1 MSAFLTRFRML
12 EWGARIAAWLPVGL
26 ALLFPVF
33 FIPAC
38 YDAYVLPRAALA
50 LAGAGGA
57 VALRVWLPAN
67 SAGRL
72 GALALPGLA
81 VAGAALI
88 SLALSINPPV
98 AVIGSYGRYESAPI
112 RLAYLGL
119 FAASAWGLRSA
130 RHRWWFG
137 TAFLAGT
144 AVAGSEALFEAA
156 THSLARPDGNLGQA
170 NLLGALL
177 AMAIPLALL
186 RALRSPRWAVLLLP
200 LTGGLIVST
209 SRSGWLGAL
218 AGCALLV
225 PLLARRIEVRRG
237 GLVAAVTVPL
247 LALTGIVTSPLAR
260 LNSDVGTQRPHVW
273 WDALHLVAA
282 RPLFGWGEESF
293 GLVFGRFV
301 TGDWEPGNVF
311 DRAHQFAIDI
321 AAAQGLAGLA
331 AGGWFWTLWLVLVVR
346 RCWSATE
353 PREEVPGLIAAWA
366 GYLVTVSVNF
376 DWAPATAPVWLLA
389 GAAWSSLSDPG
400 RLPAWIPRPGLRTAA
415 RAGLALATSVA
426 TAALVAFLAVLPVLA
441 DLAYAGGDT
450 ARAVSLDPLQAEYH
464 RALGA
469 RLLAGGRDGD
479 AAHELAAAARL
490 GESSSGAFV
499 DLGDA
504 YRGAG
509 DRSAAAAAYREAVR
523 LNPYDGAAR
532 QRLAELT

>member
-1 MSAFLTRFRML
+1 MSASLTRF
-12 EWGARIAAWLPVGL
+12 GAGELGQRLAAWLPVGL
-26 ALLFPVF
+26 AVTFPVF
-33 FIPAC
+33 FIPTC

-50 LAGAGGA
+50 LAGAGAA

-67 SAGRL
+67 SIGRL
-72 GALALPGLA
+72 GGLALPGLA

-88 SLALSINPPV
+88 SLAVSINPPV
-98 AVIGSYGRYESAPI
+98 AVIGSYGRYESAPM

-119 FAASAWGLRSA
+119 FAASAWGLRNA
-130 RHRWWFG
+130 RHRWWFV

-144 AVAGSEALFEAA
+144 AVAASEAIFEAA

-177 AMAIPLALL
+177 AMAIPQALV

-218 AGCALLV
+218 AGSALLV
-225 PLLARRIEVRRG
+225 PLMARRIQVRRG
-237 GLVAAVTVPL
+237 GLVTAVAIPL
-247 LALTGIVTSPLAR
+247 LALTGIVTTPLAR
-260 LNSDVGTQRPHVW
+260 LNSDIGTQRLHVW

-321 AAAQGLAGLA
+321 AATQGLAGLA
-331 AGGWFWTLWLVLVVR
+331 AGAWFWTLLLVLVVR
-346 RCWSATE
+346 RCWSDAE
-353 PREEVPGLIAAWA
+353 PREEVPGLVAAWA

-376 DWAPATAPVWLLA
+376 DWAPATAPLWLLA

-426 TAALVAFLAVLPVLA
+426 AAALVAFLAVLPVLA

-479 AAHELAAAARL
+479 AARELAAAARL

-499 DLGDA
+499 HLGDA